1 MKNANLDKDD
11 WECIYSCVFRE
22 YKKQFAKVVKD
33 ALGHKKVLDDTSAQR
48 WLNLLHKIEA
58 HIEMQAMGGQHNN

>member
-33 ALGHKKVLDDTSAQR
+33 ALGHKKVLDNTSAQR
-48 WLNLLHKIEA
+48 WLNLLQKIEA
-58 HIEMQAMGGQHNN
+58 HIEMHYIGGQGDN